1 MAMSE
6 EAKVLAAENSTVVL
20 SAFNRIP
27 YGLINAETAG
37 YSNDVLAELTR
48 ICEYYKIYKQG
59 ASFAAEGSN
68 GDYVPSQLPYKMA
81 ASLINKEARFLF
93 AKAPDITV
101 SSKGDLGMA
110 TKQAKDQITIMSDL
124 VKTVLDA
131 NKFEQQLIKAARDC
145 FIGKRVGCLVNFN
158 EHDGVTVT
166 FLPST
171 QFLYEYNVGKTKLSK
186 FVAFIIVKDSITLS
200 EKRIFKKKYEIEE
213 AEDGTDTVY
222 LEEAMYDGAGGL
234 IDEITSR
241 QPILLDRIPAVVIL
255 NDGLTGDEDGESE
268 IEVLKEFES
277 YYSKLANADMDSER
291 KSMNQIK
298 FTVDMDSN
306 STKGLSSAP
315 GAFWDL
321 GSDQNLDHP
330 SPQVGAINADT
341 SYSAALQQTLDRI
354 KSTGYDQVDMPD
366 INLQTMSGAIT
377 SGKALKAIY
386 WPLIIRCS
394 EKMKTWGP
402 QLEEIVSIIIDGAIL
417 YPNCIKKHT
426 DDIIIATA
434 YEIDVE
440 QNIPIPDDEVEEK
453 NVDLA
458 EVTAQVMSR
467 KSYMKK
473 WHEMTDDEVA
483 EELEQIAL
491 EKQLLEETSFP
502 AGNDT
507 VPYPEAVEEDE
518 LIQSQMGDVFTD
530 EEDEVEDGEEGLEEN
545 PDDELEQDEDMDA
558 QEDTEDYKR
567 KGKPFANR

>member
-1 MAMSE
+1 MAISE
-6 EAKVLAAENSTVVL
+6 EAKVLNAENSTVVL

-27 YGLINAETAG
+27 YGLINQETEG
-37 YSNDVLAELTR
+37 YSNDVLAELTK

-59 ASFAAEGSN
+59 ASFTTEGSN
-68 GDYVPSQLPYKMA
+68 GDYVPSQLAYKMC
-81 ASLINKEARFLF
+81 ASLVNKEARFLF
-93 AKAPDITV
+93 AEAPDITV
-101 SSKGDLGMA
+101 SPKGDLGKA
-110 TKQAKDQITIMSDL
+110 TSAAKDQITVMQDL
-124 VKTVLDA
+124 VRTVLDD

-145 FIGKRVGCLVNFN
+145 FIGKRVACIVNFN
-158 EHDGVTVT
+158 ESDGVTVT

-171 QFLYEYNVGKTKLSK
+171 QFLYEYNMGKTKLSK
-186 FVAFIIVKDSITLS
+186 FVAFIIIKDSITLS

-213 AEDGTDTVY
+213 GEDGEDVVY
-222 LEEAMYDGAGGL
+222 LEEELYDGAGAL
-234 IDEITSR
+234 IEVVTER
-241 QPILLDRIPAVVIL
+241 QPIMLDRIPAVVIL
-255 NDGLTGDEDGESE
+255 NDGLTGDENGESE
-268 IEVLKEFES
+268 IEVLQEFES

-298 FTVDMDSN
+298 YAVDMDSN
-306 STKGLSSAP
+306 STKNLSTAP

-330 SPQVGAINADT
+330 APQVGAINADT
-341 SYSAALQQTLDRI
+341 SYSTALQLSLDRI
-354 KSTGYDQVDMPD
+354 KATGYDQVDMPD

-402 QLEEIVSIIIDGAIL
+402 QLETVVSLIIDGAIA
-417 YPNCIKKHT
+417 YPSCIKKHT
-426 DDIIIATA
+426 DDVLVATA
-434 YEIDVE
+434 YEVE
-440 QNIPIPDDEVEEK
+440 VAQNIPIPDDEVEEK

-491 EKQLLEETSFP
+491 EKQLLEESSFP
-502 AGNDT
+502 SQGDT
-507 VPYPEAVEEDE
+507 VPYPEAGGAGAYAPEDE
-518 LIQSQMGDVFTD
+518 YVEDEYDEAVD
-530 EEDEVEDGEEGLEEN
+530 EEIDEIDG
-545 PDDELEQDEDMDA
+545 DESDA
-558 QEDTEDYKR
+558 ER
-567 KGKPFANR
+567 RFGRNG